1 MARVRQ
7 PPGPAMTLGS
17 LRQLG
22 VRGLIVSCR
31 DPNCRHETTL
41 GVDDYADETEL
52 PSFASMV
59 CSKCGGD
66 RVDVRPNW
74 NEMKIKPPR
83 DAPAGKGKR

>member
-1 MARVRQ
+1 VIQIAATGQ
-7 PPGPAMTLGS
+7 PS
-17 LRQLG
+17 
-22 VRGLIVSCR
+22 
-31 DPNCRHETTL
+31 
-41 GVDDYADETEL
+41 VDDYADETEL